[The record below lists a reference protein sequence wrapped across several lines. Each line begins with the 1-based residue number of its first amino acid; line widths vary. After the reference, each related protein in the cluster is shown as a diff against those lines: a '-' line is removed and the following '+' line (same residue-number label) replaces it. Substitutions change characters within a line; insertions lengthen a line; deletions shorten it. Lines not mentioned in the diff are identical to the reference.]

1 MSTFKLNVIPKIS
14 AMARFAFHFEG
25 QREDQK
31 NVINPSG
38 TQEEIDMF

>member
-1 MSTFKLNVIPKIS
+1 MLSQKIQQWHVLS
-14 AMARFAFHFEG
+14 SILKG